1 MALASGVAPESRW
14 VIHGTENPGT
24 GLRAT
29 FNLEPRLGMG
39 TRTSA
44 NAVLDAAQFQ
54 SLIDAEPVK
63 RTTAV
68 KGFGIT
74 AD

>member
-1 MALASGVAPESRW
+1 MVLASGVAPGSRW
-14 VIHGTENPGT
+14 VIRGTENPGT

-29 FNLEPRLGMG
+29 FNLEPWRDMG
-39 TRTSA
+39 TATSA

-54 SLIDAEPVK
+54 SLINAEPVK
-63 RTTAV
+63 WSAAV
-68 KGFGIT
+68 KGFGAT